1 MGEAAERL
9 EAIRTGMVRDQIEAR
24 GVRDPR
30 VLDAMRTVPRERFLE
45 EGLRDLAYQ
54 DTPLPIESDQT
65 ISQPYIVAYMT
76 EHLKLAAHDRVL
88 EVGTGSGYAAA
99 VLAEIAD
106 EVYTV
111 ERYENLAKSASE
123 RLSRFGYDNVQVLHG
138 DGTRGWPEHA
148 PYDAI
153 IVAAGAPEVPRSLL
167 EQLAIGGR
175 LVIPV
180 GATPLEQ
187 RLVRVTRHA
196 ADHFDEEDLVPVRFV
211 PLIGE
216 EGWAGGL
223 ERPAR
228 GRPLAPV
235 SERPRDVR
243 RLVASACEP
252 FEDLETAD
260 LAPLLRRIGDARVVL
275 LGEATHGTSEF
286 YRMRARITRELV
298 ERKGFTIVAAEADWP
313 DAALVD
319 DDIRGLHRPTRERT
333 AFARFPTWMWR
344 NHEVRELV
352 DELREHNRGQPPERR
367 VGFYGLDL
375 YSLYTS
381 IDVVLD
387 YLDDLDPEIAAVAR
401 ERYGCL
407 MPWEPDPARYGH
419 SALLDRIRSCEDQV
433 VEMLRDLL
441 DRRLEYV
448 RGDGERFFDAE
459 QNARVAAE
467 AERYYRVMY
476 YGGPHSW
483 NLRDTHMFDTL
494 RRVMNFRGASSR
506 AVVWA
511 HNSHLGNAAA
521 TEMGARGE
529 INVGQLCRE
538 AFGDDVYAIGFGT
551 DRGTVAAASNW
562 GEPMEIKRVRPS
574 HEKSYEH
581 VFHST
586 SIDRFLMP
594 LREDQELRRALLE
607 PRLQRAIGVIYRPE
621 TERASHYFTTHL
633 PRQFDEVIWFD
644 ETQAVHPLETR
655 VSVGMPET
663 YPFGL

>member
-9 EAIRTGMVRDQIEAR
+9 DAVRARMVREQIAAR

-30 VLDAMRTVPRERFLE
+30 VLDAMRDVPREQFLE

-76 EHLKLAAHDRVL
+76 ECLQLGRRDRVL
-88 EVGTGSGYAAA
+88 EIGTGSGYAAA
-99 VLAEIAD
+99 VIAEIAD

-111 ERYENLAKSASE
+111 ERYENLATSAAE
-123 RLSRFGYDNVQVLHG
+123 RLARFGYDDVHVLHG

-153 IVAAGAPEVPRSLL
+153 VVAAGGPEVPRSLL
-167 EQLAIGGR
+167 AQLAPGGR

-187 RLVRVTRHA
+187 RLVRVTRIA
-196 ADHFDEEDLVPVRFV
+196 DDHFEEEDLLPVRFV
-211 PLIGE
+211 PLIGD
-216 EGWAGGL
+216 EGWASGL
-223 ERPAR
+223 DRPSKSRPA
-228 GRPLAPV
+228 PKM
-235 SERPRDVR
+235 EEPRDAR
-243 RLVASACEP
+243 TLMTRACEP
-252 FEDLETAD
+252 FEDIDTAD
-260 LAPLLRRIGDARVVL
+260 LEPLLARIGDARIVL

-286 YRMRARITRELV
+286 YRMRTRITRELV

-319 DDIRGLHRPTRERT
+319 RDIRGVDRDARAGA
-333 AFARFPTWMWR
+333 AFTRFPTWMWR
-344 NHEVRELV
+344 NHEVRELI
-352 DELREHNRGQPPERR
+352 DELREHNRTCSPERR

-375 YSLYTS
+375 YSLFNS
-381 IDVVLD
+381 IDVVLE
-387 YLDDLDPEIAAVAR
+387 YLENVDPEAAALAR
-401 ERYGCL
+401 DRYACL
-407 MPWEPDPARYGH
+407 TPWERDPARYGH
-419 SALLDRIRSCEDQV
+419 AALVESIRSCEDEV
-433 VEMLRDLL
+433 VHTLRDVLE
-441 DRRLEYV
+441 RRLEYAE
-448 RGDGERFFDAE
+448 RDGERFFDAA

-467 AERYYRVMY
+467 AEKYYRVMY
-476 YGGPHSW
+476 YGGPHAW
-483 NLRDTHMFDTL
+483 NLRDTHMFETL
-494 RRVMNFRGASSR
+494 RRVMDFRGDGSR
-506 AVVWA
+506 AIVWA
-511 HNSHLGNAAA
+511 HNSHLGDAAA

-574 HEKSYEH
+574 HAKSYEQ
-581 VFHST
+581 VCHST
-586 SIDRFLMP
+586 GVDRFLLPMG
-594 LREDQELRRALLE
+594 EDLELRRALLE
-607 PRLQRAIGVIYRPE
+607 PRLERAIGVVYRPE
-621 TERASHYFTTHL
+621 MERASHYFMAHL
-633 PRQFDEVIWFD
+633 PRQFDEYVWFD

-655 VSVGMPET
+655 VSAGVPET